1 MKLKTTIFFCAA
13 LLGAQGVFAQKVT
26 DKDISVEYKR
36 LPLEPLPMF
45 NYKSRV
51 ELAYL
56 ADNAAKKA
64 EHEQQVRD
72 AEAKYEL
79 EMKEWQLLENEA
91 EAKYQ
96 KELEEWNKKSA
107 AQKLIDKKILE
118 EGKPVKQS
126 PPRPYKNLPQS
137 PNLKK
142 EYDTSLLTSSYL
154 KLDGF
159 KDANDNAVIVTA
171 QLHGFD
177 VIPPILKTSQR
188 SVISNGQASPVTYC
202 YYETSYKHPM
212 TIKVEVPGKGVVFN
226 QAIEEFNTYTVAK
239 TAETKGT
246 SQAMNTESY
255 LTTLED
261 KVLADNLKV
270 VTDLL
275 NTKFGYTKMTH
286 EAVLYNVEPKKLN
299 YDDYQSAYENAMM
312 GYTMMADN
320 KAGATEKI
328 KTAIGI
334 WEKALTESN
343 LSDKKARVNAE
354 ITLAT
359 RFNLAEAYTW
369 IDDYTNAELQL
380 VKITTLDPS
389 RKERKYAEN
398 LEAFIKDQKVRYKA
412 NKK

>member
-96 KELEEWNKKSA
+96 KELEEWNKKSS

-171 QLHGFD
+171 QLHGFE

-188 SVISNGQASPVTYC
+188 SVISNGQA
-202 YYETSYKHPM
+202 
-212 TIKVEVPGKGVVFN
+212 
-226 QAIEEFNTYTVAK
+226 
-239 TAETKGT
+239 
-246 SQAMNTESY
+246 
-255 LTTLED
+255 
-261 KVLADNLKV
+261 
-270 VTDLL
+270 
-275 NTKFGYTKMTH
+275 
-286 EAVLYNVEPKKLN
+286 
-299 YDDYQSAYENAMM
+299 
-312 GYTMMADN
+312 
-320 KAGATEKI
+320 
-328 KTAIGI
+328 
-334 WEKALTESN
+334 
-343 LSDKKARVNAE
+343 
-354 ITLAT
+354 
-359 RFNLAEAYTW
+359 
-369 IDDYTNAELQL
+369 
-380 VKITTLDPS
+380 
-389 RKERKYAEN
+389 
-398 LEAFIKDQKVRYKA
+398 
-412 NKK
+412 